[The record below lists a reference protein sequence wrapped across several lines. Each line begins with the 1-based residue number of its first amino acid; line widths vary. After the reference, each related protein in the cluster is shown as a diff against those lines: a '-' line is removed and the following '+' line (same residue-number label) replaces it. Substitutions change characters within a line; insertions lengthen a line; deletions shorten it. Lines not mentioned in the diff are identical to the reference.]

1 MLSTGRYLTVFPTSV
16 LVFPTRRPALK
27 PLPVALPLAT
37 IPIGLVTLRRRSLH
51 PSAKLFMEHARSVA
65 KNLSM
70 PT

>member
-1 MLSTGRYLTVFPTSV
+1 MLATGRYLTVFPTSV

-27 PLPVALPLAT
+27 ALPVALPLAT

-51 PSAKLFMEHARSVA
+51 RTAELFMEQARGVA
-65 KNLSM
+65 KKLST